1 MSYNFTSVAKD
12 DKDQIKKEAL
22 EQIRVYHTE
31 LINDLGISKFD
42 FQMKRLFLDKHKRTV
57 IGVYPS
63 EFERE
68 KGMFV
73 EIVDSNHKPVDS
85 NRTVYRIAPSKSFEE
100 EYEVTNFGSYLV
112 PVDELRIVNPT
123 SVAIFKSTAVTS
135 SDRVL
140 KQETAQEIPV
150 RMEPQA
156 PADAPYTEMTIRD
169 YYAMISGKPVS
180 LKPWLND
187 LIKSK

>member
-1 MSYNFTSVAKD
+1 MSYNFTSVSKD
-12 DKDQIKKEAL
+12 EKEQLKKDAL
-22 EQIRVYHTE
+22 EQIRVYHNE
-31 LINDLGISKFD
+31 LIKDLGISKFD
-42 FQMKRLFLDKHKRTV
+42 FQMKRLFMDQYKRTV

-73 EIVDSNHKPVDS
+73 ELVDAQHKPLDTE
-85 NRTVYRIAPSKSFEE
+85 RKVYRIAPNKNFSE

-112 PVDELRIVNPT
+112 PVDELRVVNPV
-123 SVAIFKSTAVTS
+123 SVALFKSTAVTS

-140 KQETAQEIPV
+140 KQESIQSAPV
-150 RMEPQA
+150 VIEA
-156 PADAPYTEMTIRD
+156 PAVDAPYSEMTIRD
-169 YYAMISGKPVS
+169 HYAMISGKPVS